1 MFMRRIGSLCI
12 FLMLSAAAFGQ
23 NGAVEGFCTQ
33 GGVLAKTQGLSST
46 NQLQGVIP
54 SCLVTVYYTG
64 TTTQVPGSQIY
75 SNAGGT
81 VLGNPFKANALG
93 STNPGRWIFW
103 AATGAALDVQGS
115 GGICPN
121 CYSTSTPLATDVF
134 PASAG
139 GGGGSGVQ
147 YNPSTTVYY
156 MASSSILMN
165 DGYSFSPGTTV
176 GTWSCSGTTCTFNTT
191 SAHGY
196 TTGDYVDVSQVTGWI
211 PDFESTRQWR
221 TNVDIFQV
229 TVTGT
234 TQFTV
239 TTSTTSTFGGS
250 GGTSYLATYWGA
262 YQTADQ
268 PYFKGHGTFISFFST
283 AQNLATNFS
292 SEVTCSAGTPSYLI
306 LQVGANDVI
315 SNGASAATVEGY
327 LQSIWQQA
335 HAAGC
340 IVVEMPILNAHVGIS
355 DWDPFWITIGQ
366 IDQWIG
372 GQGITD
378 AGLSAGQYWDRYV
391 GFNGSTSG
399 IVGVNASGSII
410 FASHVNEAFSTQS
423 SSWDGNGAWQ
433 AWTNETGAYWI
444 PGQLTMI
451 DSFAPGGPAPAIQ
464 IQTDLIYGGTPNEG
478 TRMFLTSYG
487 GKDGLDQ
494 VLNPGL
500 GQSGCSE
507 LDIAKGANQAFRVC
521 ANNVDNGSG
530 GNDFYSIEGWTGSI
544 WLKGIEVLTHGGLV
558 FPQLL
563 ASSGTQPLVV
573 DTAGNVSVGS
583 SSGSSPLTTKGD
595 LYGYST
601 TNARIPV
608 GTNTYVLTADST
620 QALGLK
626 WAPAATG
633 SASIPTCSDTSGSG
647 TAQSCTTSPSFT
659 PVAGSAIV
667 YTTTTA
673 NSGTGLTLN
682 VNSLGAKSVA
692 KWQSTTTLAA
702 GDIAANKQVL
712 MTYDGTNWE
721 TTTIGNA
728 PSGGGGSGAMT
739 NITGAVTV
747 SGCTVTSGVCVVG
760 TPGTT
765 ITLSSIPGTYNH
777 LRLYIVGQ
785 ESNSGG
791 AFIKLNL
798 NGDSGSDYQYG
809 WSFASSS
816 SEMTNFSSLSASN
829 LLVCYFNDTSVAGAS
844 SSSTIDLPFYA
855 QTSFYKDMAGQSSLY
870 NASSYSSST
879 FYNGTWKSTAAITS
893 ATLTVTGGYNFAVGT
908 SISIYGIQ

>member
-1 MFMRRIGSLCI
+1 MKKYLV
-12 FLMLSAAAFGQ
+12 FLGVLLFVSSISFAQTTTVSATVTDSDSTLWTNGTVTVQFVPNPANPSLSAYKLCNGSGALNPAVLSQGPLTLDGTGAFTVTTYDNNQVCPSGSQWQFTVCPLSTSKCGIVTTITTGVSQNITSLVDATIPAPRFPATIGNYGYADIEAVLQLTPGSVYYNVNSSCYRVYSGSFWGCSPSEIPTPVSVANGGTGATTAA
-23 NGAVEGFCTQ
+23 GALANL
-33 GGVLAKTQGLSST
+33 GGVSQIIAGTNVTISPSGGTGPVTISST
-46 NQLQGVIP
+46 
-54 SCLVTVYYTG
+54 
-64 TTTQVPGSQIY
+64 
-75 SNAGGT
+75 
-81 VLGNPFKANALG
+81 
-93 STNPGRWIFW
+93 
-103 AATGAALDVQGS
+103 
-115 GGICPN
+115 
-121 CYSTSTPLATDVF
+121 
-134 PASAG
+134 

-340 IVVEMPILNAHVGIS
+340 IVVEMPILNTYLGIS
-355 DWDPFWITIGQ
+355 EEASFWITIGQ

-399 IVGVNASGSII
+399 IVGTNASGSII

-433 AWTNETGAYWI
+433 AWANETGAYWI

-451 DSFAPGGPAPAIQ
+451 DPLAPGGPAPAIQ
-464 IQTDLIYGGTPNEG
+464 IQTDLNYEGTPNNS
-478 TRMFLTSYG
+478 TRMVLTSYG
-487 GKDGLDQ
+487 GNDGLDQ
-494 VLNPGL
+494 TLNPGL

-507 LDIAKGANQAFRVC
+507 LDIARRQANQSFRVC

-573 DTAGNVSVGS
+573 DTAGNVSV
-583 SSGSSPLTTKGD
+583 
-595 LYGYST
+595 
-601 TNARIPV
+601 
-608 GTNTYVLTADST
+608 
-620 QALGLK
+620 
-626 WAPAATG
+626 
-633 SASIPTCSDTSGSG
+633 
-647 TAQSCTTSPSFT
+647 
-659 PVAGSAIV
+659 
-667 YTTTTA
+667 A
-673 NSGTGLTLN
+673 N
-682 VNSLGAKSVA
+682 
-692 KWQSTTTLAA
+692 
-702 GDIAANKQVL
+702 
-712 MTYDGTNWE
+712 
-721 TTTIGNA
+721 
-728 PSGGGGSGAMT
+728 GGSGFNCVRTSMT
-739 NITGAVTV
+739 GTYVTGTTYTNSTGATVFEEVTMA
-747 SGCTVTSGVCVVG
+747 G
-760 TPGTT
+760 PG
-765 ITLSSIPGTYNH
+765 
-777 LRLYIVGQ
+777 
-785 ESNSGG
+785 
-791 AFIKLNL
+791 
-798 NGDSGSDYQYG
+798 
-809 WSFASSS
+809 
-816 SEMTNFSSLSASN
+816 
-829 LLVCYFNDTSVAGAS
+829 AGAS
-844 SSSTIDLPFYA
+844 GEDFLLSSTINGAQGPSAGITNDSWGYA
-855 QTSFYKDMAGQSSLY
+855 HIGFWVPAGG
-870 NASSYSSST
+870 T
-879 FYNGTWKSTAAITS
+879 FS
-893 ATLTVTGGYNFAVGT
+893 ATVSSPNGHTGETISQWTEVSFAL
-908 SISIYGIQ
+908 

>member
-1 MFMRRIGSLCI
+1 MLRIGSLCI

-211 PDFESTRQWR
+211 PDFESGRQWR

-451 DSFAPGGPAPAIQ
+451 DPLAPGGPAPAIQ
-464 IQTDLIYGGTPNEG
+464 IQTDLNYEGTPNNG
-478 TRMFLTSYG
+478 TRMVLTSYG
-487 GKDGLDQ
+487 GNDGLDQ
-494 VLNPGL
+494 TLNPGL

-507 LDIAKGANQAFRVC
+507 LDIAPRQANQSFRVC

-647 TAQSCTTSPSFT
+647 TAQSCTTSPTFT

-667 YTTTTA
+667 YSTTTS
-673 NSGTGLTLN
+673 NSGAGLTLN

-791 AFIKLNL
+791 AFIELNL

-816 SEMTNFSSLSASN
+816 SGMTNFSSLSASN

>member
-1 MFMRRIGSLCI
+1 
-12 FLMLSAAAFGQ
+12 
-23 NGAVEGFCTQ
+23 
-33 GGVLAKTQGLSST
+33 
-46 NQLQGVIP
+46 
-54 SCLVTVYYTG
+54 
-64 TTTQVPGSQIY
+64 
-75 SNAGGT
+75 
-81 VLGNPFKANALG
+81 
-93 STNPGRWIFW
+93 
-103 AATGAALDVQGS
+103 
-115 GGICPN
+115 
-121 CYSTSTPLATDVF
+121 
-134 PASAG
+134 
-139 GGGGSGVQ
+139 
-147 YNPSTTVYY
+147 

-340 IVVEMPILNAHVGIS
+340 IVVEMPILNTYLGIS
-355 DWDPFWITIGQ
+355 EEASFWITIGQ

-399 IVGVNASGSII
+399 IVGTNASGSII

-433 AWTNETGAYWI
+433 AWANETGAYWI

-464 IQTDLIYGGTPNEG
+464 IQTDLTYGGTPNQG
-478 TRMFLTSYG
+478 TRMVLTSYG
-487 GKDGLDQ
+487 ANDGLDQ
-494 VLNPGL
+494 TLNPGL

-507 LDIAKGANQAFRVC
+507 LDIARRQANQSFRVC

-573 DTAGNVSVGS
+573 DTAGNVSVANGGSGFNCVRTSMTGTYVTGTTYTNSTGATVFEEVTMAGPGAGASGEDFLLSSTINGAQGPSAGITNDSWGYAHIGFWVPAGGTFSATVSSPDGHTGETISQWTEVSFALSVGS

-647 TAQSCTTSPSFT
+647 TAQSCTTSPTFT

-667 YTTTTA
+667 YSTTTS
-673 NSGTGLTLN
+673 NSGAGLTLN

-760 TPGTT
+760 TATPT
-765 ITLSSIPGTYNH
+765 ITISAIPGTYNA
-777 LRLYIVGQ
+777 LKFYMIGSTSSSADAQVQ
-785 ESNSGG
+785 
-791 AFIKLNL
+791 F
-798 NGDSGSDYQYG
+798 NGDTGSNYSWDYSNGYGNGNTPSATSIHVGYCTPAPAVCGFTGEIAFYANTTLYKAIGILNEGYSGA
-809 WSFASSS
+809 WNNTAAV
-816 SEMTNFSSLSASN
+816 TSLTFTSAS
-829 LLVCYFNDTSVAGAS
+829 
-844 SSSTIDLPFYA
+844 
-855 QTSFYKDMAGQSSLY
+855 
-870 NASSYSSST
+870 
-879 FYNGTWKSTAAITS
+879 
-893 ATLTVTGGYNFAVGT
+893 GYNFQAGST
-908 SISIYGIQ
+908 ISIYGIQ

>member
-1 MFMRRIGSLCI
+1 MLRIGSLCI

-81 VLGNPFKANALG
+81 VMGNPFKANALG

-211 PDFESTRQWR
+211 PDFESGRQWR

-760 TPGTT
+760 TATPT
-765 ITLSSIPGTYNH
+765 ITISAIPGTYNA
-777 LRLYIVGQ
+777 LKFYMIGSTSSSADAQVR
-785 ESNSGG
+785 
-791 AFIKLNL
+791 F
-798 NGDSGSDYQYG
+798 NGDTGSNYSWDYSNGYGNGNTPSATSIHVGYCTPAPGACGFTGEIAFYANTTLYKAIGILNEGYSGI
-809 WSFASSS
+809 WNNTAAV
-816 SEMTNFSSLSASN
+816 TSLTFTSAS
-829 LLVCYFNDTSVAGAS
+829 
-844 SSSTIDLPFYA
+844 
-855 QTSFYKDMAGQSSLY
+855 
-870 NASSYSSST
+870 
-879 FYNGTWKSTAAITS
+879 
-893 ATLTVTGGYNFAVGT
+893 GYNFQAGNT
-908 SISIYGIQ
+908 ISIYGIQ